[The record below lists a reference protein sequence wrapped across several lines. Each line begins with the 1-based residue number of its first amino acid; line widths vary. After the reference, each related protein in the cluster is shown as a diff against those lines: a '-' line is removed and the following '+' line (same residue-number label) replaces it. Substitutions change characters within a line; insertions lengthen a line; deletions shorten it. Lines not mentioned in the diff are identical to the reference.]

1 MRAIQLR
8 PSFDFSQPILIEAI
22 PSSSDNE
29 FEIALSVEPSLGNP
43 FIVTSPWTGSSKLSI
58 DSDGLCTELL

>member
-1 MRAIQLR
+1 M
-8 PSFDFSQPILIEAI
+8 LIEAI

-29 FEIALSVEPSLGNP
+29 FEIALRTEPSLGNP

-58 DSDGLCTELL
+58 DSDGLVYNTSLVPWLSTYETTALKE